1 MVYFSSDFHFGH
13 KIKAINE
20 YKHPWIEQAEC
31 LEAIKNYIEKGDP
44 FHAVLFHF

>member
-1 MVYFSSDFHFGH
+1 MVYFSSDF
-13 KIKAINE
+13 INE

-31 LEAIKNYIEKGDP
+31 LEAIKNYTEKGDP